1 MQPREVEAVLKERV
15 LEKIDLSREV
25 SDDEIRMIINAELLD
40 LTKDCHILL
49 KERMSLAERVFNSL
63 RKLDVLEDLLS
74 DDSVTEIMI
83 NGFDNIFVERNGGLE
98 KAGVCFSS
106 KERLDDIIQNIV
118 SANNRIVNASSPI
131 VDARLEDGSRVN
143 IVLEPA
149 SVEGSIVSIR
159 RFPKEPMTMERLK
172 NFGALDDEIID
183 FLRTL
188 VRAKYN
194 IFISGGTGSGKTSFL
209 NACGQFI
216 PSDERIITIED
227 SAELQ
232 LTQSN
237 LVRLE
242 ARNANIEGNN
252 SISIRDLLKT
262 SLRMRPDR
270 LVVGE
275 CRGAEALETLQAV
288 NTGHDGSF
296 STLHANSCKDALSRL
311 EVMAMMAGE
320 ELPLSA
326 IRAQIASGVDIIVQ
340 LSRIRDRSRKVVE
353 ICEVDKVENGEI
365 TLNTLYTF
373 VETGEENGK
382 VVGKWQKNG
391 SLKHVQKLALA
402 GLSL

>member
-1 MQPREVEAVLKERV
+1 M
-15 LEKIDLSREV
+15 
-25 SDDEIRMIINAELLD
+25 
-40 LTKDCHILL
+40 
-49 KERMSLAERVFNSL
+49 
-63 RKLDVLEDLLS
+63 
-74 DDSVTEIMI
+74 
-83 NGFDNIFVERNGGLE
+83 
-98 KAGVCFSS
+98 
-106 KERLDDIIQNIV
+106 DDIIQNIV

-159 RFPKEPMTMERLK
+159 RFPKEPMTMEKLK
-172 NFGALDDEIID
+172 SFGALNDEIID